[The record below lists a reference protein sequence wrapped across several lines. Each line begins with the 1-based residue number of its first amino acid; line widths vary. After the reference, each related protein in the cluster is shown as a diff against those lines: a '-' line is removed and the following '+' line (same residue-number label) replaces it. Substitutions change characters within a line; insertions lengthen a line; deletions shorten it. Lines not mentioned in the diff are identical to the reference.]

1 MVCVVTCPACFC
13 FIMSRV
19 NGFDMGRLSVESRNT
34 VIALDLKGFCVIEIC
49 ERLREEN
56 IRVSR
61 QALHN
66 LILKFWNNR
75 TVADLPRRRMQS
87 KITEEMRSVMEEA
100 LTNSDEI
107 TARGLKNSL
116 VARWPDLQV
125 STPTIKRVR
134 NKMGWVCTRPHYC
147 QLLCP
152 VSQVVVCTCLYYV

>member
-1 MVCVVTCPACFC
+1 
-13 FIMSRV
+13 
-19 NGFDMGRLSVESRNT
+19 MGRLSVESKNR
-34 VIALDLKGFCVIEIC
+34 VIALYLKGFCVIEIR

-56 IRVSR
+56 IRVSH

-66 LILKFWNNR
+66 LILKFRSHR
-75 TVADLPRRRMQS
+75 TVADLPRRQMQS

-100 LTNSDEI
+100 LTNDDKI
-107 TARGLKNSL
+107 TASGLKNSL

-125 STPTIKRVR
+125 SIPTIKHVR

-152 VSQVVVCTCLYYV
+152 VSRVVVCTCLYYA